1 MLLRRGHGGQTMPAV
16 KESIEG
22 RRRQPARQTPPTS
35 THFASGRLNLGRVLF
50 GEHHPELS
58 GVLWRSMSRPD
69 AQPGMTRKRGNPNW
83 GRPMGHAPA
92 IATEFEMQVRHLH
105 LAPEDYLYSATLRV

>member
-1 MLLRRGHGGQTMPAV
+1 
-16 KESIEG
+16 
-22 RRRQPARQTPPTS
+22 
-35 THFASGRLNLGRVLF
+35 
-50 GEHHPELS
+50 
-58 GVLWRSMSRPD
+58 MSRPD

-105 LAPEDYLYSATLRV
+105 LAPEDYLYSATLRVWCERNRNRLYIPESLLKAWNIPVNDDLTGAA